1 MSICYKTIIMGVATM
16 RSFNGTTLLVLL
28 VTICLA
34 LPASILASGEKTGG
48 LKIIYV
54 AIDDQK
60 LFAWEGNKLLYE
72 FDVVTGRPGKETHPG
87 VFKIFSKHADY
98 TSKTYGSPMP
108 YTMFFTKDGKALHG
122 TQWATLRSYV
132 HAYITESVGSH
143 GCVGL
148 TSENAKILFDWAPEQ
163 TRVVILEEEPDE

>member
-1 MSICYKTIIMGVATM
+1 M
-16 RSFNGTTLLVLL
+16 RSFNCTTLLVLL

>member
-1 MSICYKTIIMGVATM
+1 MRKPNYIM
-16 RSFNGTTLLVLL
+16 LLVVLF
-28 VTICLA
+28 TMCFA
-34 LPASILASGEKTGG
+34 LPTTILASGEKPAG

-54 AIDDQK
+54 VTDDQK
-60 LFAWEGNKLLYE
+60 LYAWEGNKLLYE

-87 VFKIFSKHADY
+87 VFKIFRKHKDY

-122 TQWATLRSYV
+122 TQWAILRSYV

-148 TSENAKILFDWAPEQ
+148 TSEDAKTLFDWAPVK
-163 TRVVILEEEPDE
+163 TRVVLLV

>member
-1 MSICYKTIIMGVATM
+1 M
-16 RSFNGTTLLVLL
+16 RSFNCSTLLVLL

-34 LPASILASGEKTGG
+34 LPARTLASGEKTGS

-54 AIDDQK
+54 DIDDQK

-87 VFKIFSKHADY
+87 VFKTFSKHADY

-148 TSENAKILFDWAPEQ
+148 TSENAKTLFDWAPVQ

>member
-1 MSICYKTIIMGVATM
+1 MRHRHRSVFWLAGLACCFTFPLTGFAADDNAAT
-16 RSFNGTTLLVLL
+16 
-28 VTICLA
+28 
-34 LPASILASGEKTGG
+34 

-54 AIDDQK
+54 VTDEQK
-60 LFAWEGNKLLYE
+60 LYAWDGNELVYE
-72 FDVVTGRPGKETHPG
+72 FDVVTGRPGKETHAG
-87 VFKIFSKHADY
+87 VFSIFRKHQDY

-108 YTMFFTKDGKALHG
+108 YTMFFTEDGKAVHG
-122 TQWATLRSYV
+122 TEWATLRSYV

-148 TSENAKILFDWAPEQ
+148 TREDAKAMFEWAPVN

>member
-1 MSICYKTIIMGVATM
+1 MKSYIHIT
-16 RSFNGTTLLVLL
+16 FLVLL

-34 LPASILASGEKTGG
+34 LPAGILASGEKAGA

-54 AIDDQK
+54 VTDDQK
-60 LFAWEGNKLLYE
+60 LFAWEGNKLVYE
-72 FDVVTGRPGKETHPG
+72 FDVVTGRPGKETIPG
-87 VFKIFSKHADY
+87 VFKTFRKHEDY

-122 TQWATLRSYV
+122 TQWAILRSYV

-148 TSENAKILFDWAPEQ
+148 TTEDAKTLFYWAPLQ
-163 TRVVILEEEPDE
+163 TRVVILEEEPEE

>member
-1 MSICYKTIIMGVATM
+1 MK
-16 RSFNGTTLLVLL
+16 SFNCTTLLVLL

-34 LPASILASGEKTGG
+34 LPARALASGEQPGG

-54 AIDDQK
+54 ITDDQK

-87 VFKIFSKHADY
+87 VFKTFSKHADY

-148 TSENAKILFDWAPEQ
+148 TSENAKTLFDWAPVQ

>member
-1 MSICYKTIIMGVATM
+1 M
-16 RSFNGTTLLVLL
+16 RTLNCTTLFVLL

-34 LPASILASGEKTGG
+34 LPVSVPASGEKTGG

-54 AIDDQK
+54 VTDDQK

-87 VFKIFSKHADY
+87 VFNIFSKHADY

-108 YTMFFTKDGKALHG
+108 YTMFFTKDGKALHA
-122 TQWATLRSYV
+122 TQWATLRSYL
-132 HAYITESVGSH
+132 HAYIIESVGSH

-148 TSENAKILFDWAPEQ
+148 TKDDAKTLFDWAPVQ